1 MAASDDYNNSMS
13 EALYPYYES
22 ELHYIRKLAQEFA
35 RKYPAAAARLQLEPD
50 RSSDPHIE
58 RLIEAFA
65 LLTARIRH
73 KIHDEFPELTDALLS
88 VLYPH
93 ALAPIPSFAT
103 VQFQLDPARAT
114 PEGVRISPGSR
125 LQTARVGDLA
135 CRYRTSYPLTL
146 WPISV
151 EEVKLHPPPF
161 PPGLNPP
168 VAANAILR
176 MKLQIQGELT
186 FDKLAIDR
194 LRFHFVGENA
204 LVASL
209 YDLVMNHALDVAFT
223 CPEKPRS
230 PVMLAANEAILPV
243 GFALN
248 EGIIPYPNNV
258 FPGYRLLTE
267 YFAYSPKF
275 LYFDLAGWEHVR
287 SALGPTRQIDVA
299 IFLRRSH
306 PRLEQLLEPK
316 MLRLGCTPV
325 ANLFEHTAE
334 PIPLTH
340 TKPEYRVTPDV
351 AHPSGYEVHSITSVT
366 AAGVEGRDVE
376 YRSFYHYRH
385 GGGDREN
392 AQAFWYST
400 RRGGTGADDRGT
412 DIFLHLVDPA
422 FDPAQASGETVIVRT
437 LCSNRDLP
445 TRLPRIG
452 EEVRID
458 VAFAAPG
465 TKTRCV
471 RNPTGPLRPPPARG
485 RYWHLVS
492 HLNLNH
498 LSLTADGAGLEAL
511 KGLLKLYDLTDPQSE
526 PQAAAL
532 ARQSI
537 EGIVGISGKR
547 STAWIGSGEL
557 GGFARGL
564 DVLLELDE
572 TKFVGN
578 SGFLFAS
585 VLERFLALYASVNSF
600 TRLTAKFM
608 QHDSEFKR
616 WPPRAGEQTLA

>member
-1 MAASDDYNNSMS
+1 MS
-13 EALYPYYES
+13 EALYPYYEA
-22 ELHYIRKLAQEFA
+22 ELYYIRKLAQEFA

-50 RSSDPHIE
+50 RSSDPHVE
-58 RLIEAFA
+58 RLIEAFS

-73 KIHDEFPELTDALLS
+73 KIHDEFPELTDAMLS

-103 VQFQLDPARAT
+103 VQYTIDPARAA
-114 PEGVRISPGSR
+114 PEGVRIAAGSR
-125 LQTARVGDLA
+125 MHTARVGDLF
-135 CRYRTSYPLTL
+135 CRYQTCYPLTL
-146 WPISV
+146 WPLRV
-151 EEVKLHPPPF
+151 AEVKLHPPPF

-168 VAANAILR
+168 VSAHAVLR
-176 MKLQIQGELT
+176 MRLQCTGDLS
-186 FDKLAIDR
+186 FDKLQFEK
-194 LRFHFVGENA
+194 LRFHFMGENA
-204 LVASL
+204 LVSPL
-209 YDLVMNHALDVAFT
+209 YDLVLNGSMDVAFT
-223 CPEKPRS
+223 SPDKPRTVVAKPAS
-230 PVMLAANEAILPV
+230 EAILPV
-243 GFALN
+243 GFGLD
-248 EGIIPYPNNV
+248 EGIVPYPNNV

-267 YFAYSPKF
+267 YFAYPPKF
-275 LYFDLAGWEHVR
+275 LYFDLAGWEQVR
-287 SALGPTRQIDVA
+287 AAIGPTKTIDVA
-299 IFLRRSH
+299 IFLNRSH
-306 PRLEQLLEPK
+306 PRLEQLIDPN
-316 MLRLGCTPV
+316 MLRLGCTPA

-340 TKPEYRVTPDV
+340 TKPEYRVVPDV

-366 AAGVEGRDVE
+366 CAGAEGIDRE
-376 YRSFYHYRH
+376 FRPFYHYRH
-385 GGGDREN
+385 GGDREN
-392 AQAFWYST
+392 QQTFFYST
-400 RRGGTGADDRGT
+400 RRAGTAADDRGT
-412 DIFLHLVDPA
+412 DVFLHLVDTS
-422 FDPAQASGETVIVRT
+422 FDPAKANNDTVVVRT

-445 TRLPRIG
+445 TRLPRVG

-498 LSLTADGAGLEAL
+498 LSLTADGTGLEAL

-537 EGIVGISGKR
+537 EGIVGIGSQR
-547 STAWIGSGEL
+547 ATAWIGSGEL

-564 DVLLELDE
+564 DVFLDLDE
-572 TKFVGN
+572 TKFVGT

-585 VLERFLALYASVNSF
+585 VMERFLALYASVNSF
-600 TRLTAKFM
+600 SRLTAKFK
-608 QHDSEFKR
+608 QSESEFKR
-616 WPPRAGEQTLA
+616 WPPRAGEQPLS